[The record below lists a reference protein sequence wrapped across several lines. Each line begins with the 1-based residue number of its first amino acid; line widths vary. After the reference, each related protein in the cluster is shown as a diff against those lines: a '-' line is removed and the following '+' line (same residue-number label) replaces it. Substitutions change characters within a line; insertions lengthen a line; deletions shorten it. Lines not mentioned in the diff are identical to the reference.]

1 MAKSVLIA
9 GAGLGGL
16 ATALRLVKKG
26 YKVDIIEKNSQ
37 AGGRVNQLKKDGFTF
52 DTGPSFF
59 SMSYEFKEFA
69 RDCNINLPFDYYGLD
84 PLYSVNFRKNP
95 VTYHLYKDIAR
106 LADQFR
112 ETEPD
117 FEFRMRRYLEK
128 SKHLFHDTSVVIKS
142 NYDSLFHYLITLMK
156 VNPVH
161 LPVIFRNFWQQ
172 VAHYVKSDDARQILS
187 LVAFFLGKTP
197 FDTAAVYTL
206 LSYTEFMHD
215 GYFNVKGGM
224 YKIIE
229 GIVDELKKEN
239 VNITYNTEITDYI
252 SEGRKLKFLMDR
264 NNKKWGADIIVV
276 NADAAV
282 FRGRIFKRREF
293 SEENLDKKEWTMG
306 PLTIYLGIKC
316 KLPDIQHHN
325 YYLGN
330 NFREYADKVFKNPE
344 ILEKPYYYVNVLSRS
359 NPDCAPE
366 GSESLFFVC
375 PVPDLRFK
383 TRWDDRDEIV
393 DSIIEDFSARIKKD
407 IRPEIVSKTV
417 YTPVEWQDQFN
428 LHRGS
433 GLGLSHKM
441 LQIGAFR
448 PKNFDEVFKNVFYVG
463 ASTIPGT
470 GLPMVIISS
479 KLAVDRIETYNA
491 KTSGLD

>member
-1 MAKSVLIA
+1 MKKSVLIA

-16 ATALRLVKKG
+16 ATALRLAKKG
-26 YKVDIIEKNSQ
+26 YKVELIEKNSQ
-37 AGGRVNQLKKDGFTF
+37 AGGRLNQLKRDGFTF

-59 SMSYEFKEFA
+59 SMSYEFTEFA
-69 RDCNINLPFDYYGLD
+69 RECNIQLPFEYYELD
-84 PLYSVNFRKNP
+84 PLYSVNFSKSP
-95 VTYHLYKDIAR
+95 VTYHLYKEICK
-106 LADQFR
+106 LSEQFR
-112 ETEPD
+112 KAEPD
-117 FEFRMRRYLEK
+117 FEDHVRRYLEK
-128 SKHLFHDTSVVIKS
+128 SKKLYNDTNIVIKS
-142 NYDSLFHYLITLMK
+142 NYDTLFHYLLTLMK

-161 LPVIFRNFWQQ
+161 LPVVFRNFWQQ
-172 VAHYVKSDDARQILS
+172 VSRYIKSDDARQILS

-197 FDTAAVYTL
+197 FDTHAVYTL
-206 LSYTEFMHD
+206 LSYTEFMYD
-215 GYFNVKGGM
+215 GYYNVKGGM

-229 GIVDELKKEN
+229 GILEELRKEN
-239 VNITYNTEITDYI
+239 VNITYNTEIKDFV
-252 SEGRKLKFLMDR
+252 SDGRILKYLVDKSG
-264 NNKKWGADIIVV
+264 KKWGADIIVI

-282 FRGRIFKRREF
+282 FRGQIFRRKEF
-293 SEENLDKKEWTMG
+293 SEERLDKMEWTMG
-306 PLTIYLGIKC
+306 SLTIYLGLKC
-316 KLPDIQHHN
+316 KLPGIQHHN

-366 GSESLFFVC
+366 GGESLFFVC

-383 TRWDDRDEIV
+383 SNWNDKDSIV
-393 DSIIEDFSARIKKD
+393 DSIIDDFSVRINKD
-407 IRPEIVSKTV
+407 IRPEIVSRTV
-417 YTPVEWQDQFN
+417 YTPEDWRDQFN

-441 LQIGAFR
+441 MQIGAFR
-448 PKNFDEVFKNVFYVG
+448 PKNYDEVFRNLFYVG

-479 KLAVDRIETYNA
+479 KLAVDRILRGNR
-491 KTSGLD
+491 